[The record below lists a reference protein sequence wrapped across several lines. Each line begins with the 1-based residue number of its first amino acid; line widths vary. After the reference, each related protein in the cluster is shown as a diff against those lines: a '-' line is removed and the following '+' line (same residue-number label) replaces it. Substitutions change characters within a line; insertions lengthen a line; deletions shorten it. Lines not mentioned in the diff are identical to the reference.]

1 MGRSRDCRNVKAVH
15 PTVPPGNK
23 WRCSQDDRTR
33 LAYISSNSR
42 GQASSLG
49 RSFGGFI
56 VFAEGGGKL
65 TVVGMEGGNGRLS
78 LRSLLQLSGGLLTK
92 GSGSDHAL
100 HVVAKTVRIQGNR
113 VDRGELRM
121 EDGCEV

>member
-1 MGRSRDCRNVKAVH
+1 MH

-23 WRCSQDDRTR
+23 WRCSQNDITR